1 MYIELMV
8 NLLDP
13 DISFII
19 SGCNIMAVIAPNIIP
34 VNNAGIAG
42 VLFII
47 SKITIVGAKNSHPVN
62 WN

>member
-47 SKITIVGAKNSHPVN
+47 SKINYH
-62 WN
+62 